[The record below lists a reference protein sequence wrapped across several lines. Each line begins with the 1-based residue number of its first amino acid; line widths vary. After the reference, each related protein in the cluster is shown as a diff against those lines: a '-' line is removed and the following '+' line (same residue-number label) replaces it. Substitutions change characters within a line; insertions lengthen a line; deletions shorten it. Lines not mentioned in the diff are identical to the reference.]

1 MKTAV
6 IVLTVV
12 TLGLAAG
19 LLVEHRQ
26 ATQAVKSAQDDR
38 NSYSNSWQ
46 ETKVKLEE
54 AQKVGAALEGK
65 LNLSTEA
72 LTAAS
77 NTLAKTSTD
86 LAQANSDLT
95 KVQADFA
102 SAQAEVKKQ
111 QGQIAALETQ
121 RDDLTKKMDELTASI
136 TSLEGKIDDT
146 KKKLASSEGDRN
158 FLLKELDRMQNEK
171 AALVAQFNNLATLRA
186 QVAKLKEEAAINQ
199 RLAWIRM
206 GVYEQREKKGAER
219 LLAAT
224 PAPSKPDSRLEIE
237 LEQNGRGKIAPR
249 PVTTPPGQ

>member
-26 ATQAVKSAQDDR
+26 ATQSVKSAQDDR

-95 KVQADFA
+95 KVQADF
-102 SAQAEVKKQ
+102 
-111 QGQIAALETQ
+111 G
-121 RDDLTKKMDELTASI
+121 
-136 TSLEGKIDDT
+136 
-146 KKKLASSEGDRN
+146 
-158 FLLKELDRMQNEK
+158 
-171 AALVAQFNNLATLRA
+171 
-186 QVAKLKEEAAINQ
+186 
-199 RLAWIRM
+199 
-206 GVYEQREKKGAER
+206 
-219 LLAAT
+219 
-224 PAPSKPDSRLEIE
+224 
-237 LEQNGRGKIAPR
+237 
-249 PVTTPPGQ
+249 